1 MCISL
6 GIDIFS
12 LIMFSNRVKVLFF
25 IFSLDPTRLLL
36 TFGASTTVQDKYQQN
51 TALHWAI
58 LSKNHTAVTTLVMH
72 GASLDISNSQVKK
85 VPTFKLSNFVKF
97 SCFTPFLAQVSWTNE
112 MF

>member
-1 MCISL
+1 M
-6 GIDIFS
+6 
-12 LIMFSNRVKVLFF
+12 LFC

-72 GASLDISNSQVKK
+72 GASLDISNAQVNKFL
-85 VPTFKLSNFVKF
+85 TTELSNFVQF
-97 SCFTPFLAQVSWTNE
+97 SCFTPVLAQVSWTN
-112 MF
+112 

>member
-1 MCISL
+1 MGVAL
-6 GIDIFS
+6 FN
-12 LIMFSNRVKVLFF
+12 LIILIESVVF

-85 VPTFKLSNFVKF
+85 ASAFELSYFMQF
-97 SCFTPFLAQVSWTNE
+97 LYFTLVLTQVSWTN
-112 MF
+112 